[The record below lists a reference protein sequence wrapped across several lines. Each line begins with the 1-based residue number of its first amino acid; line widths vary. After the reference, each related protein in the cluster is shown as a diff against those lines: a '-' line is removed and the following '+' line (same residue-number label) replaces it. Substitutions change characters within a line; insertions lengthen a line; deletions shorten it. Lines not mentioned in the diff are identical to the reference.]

1 MSNLTKILIVLLTI
15 SVIFLCGIVVT
26 YVANADNYKQK
37 YALLNSERDSLEK
50 DKESLNEQL
59 KEKIQQKDD
68 LEKSLNGQLATL
80 KTSASDLQ
88 AKINTVERE
97 RAELLERVNGWASIT
112 KDFQA
117 TTEKQIQ
124 LLTTAQEDVKQL
136 KGEQIKL
143 SKELEQTSAAL
154 VEKTAVIEAAETE
167 KRRLIEE
174 KADLQNQLDKT
185 MKAGGKVAE
194 AGTPVTQEKGYALPA
209 QTTAAAINLKALISE
224 VDAKNSLATVSI
236 GSADGVKEGM
246 KFHVTRGSEF
256 VCDVLIVDVDTEK
269 AVGVLELV
277 QSATGGPKVGDNAST
292 NL

>member
-1 MSNLTKILIVLLTI
+1 LSNLTKILIVLLTI

-37 YALLNSERDSLEK
+37 YASLNSERDSLEK
-50 DKESLNEQL
+50 DKESLDNQL

-80 KTSASDLQ
+80 KTSAADLQ

-136 KGEQIKL
+136 KSEQIKL
-143 SKELEQTSAAL
+143 GKELEQTSAAL
-154 VEKTAVIEAAETE
+154 VEKTAIIEAAEAE
-167 KRRLIEE
+167 KRRLIVE
-174 KADLQNQLDKT
+174 KTDLQNQLDKT
-185 MKAGGKVAE
+185 MKAGGKVAA

-209 QTTAAAINLKALISE
+209 QTTAAEINLKALISE
-224 VDAKNSLATVSI
+224 VDAKNSLATISI

-256 VCDVLIVDVDTEK
+256 VCDVLIVDVDTDK

>member
-1 MSNLTKILIVLLTI
+1 LSNLTKILIVLLTI

-37 YALLNSERDSLEK
+37 YAQLNSERDSLEK
-50 DKESLNEQL
+50 DKESLSNQL

-68 LEKSLNGQLATL
+68 LEKSLNGQLAAL
-80 KTSASDLQ
+80 KTRADDLQ
-88 AKINTVERE
+88 AKITNVERE
-97 RAELLERVNGWASIT
+97 RAQLLEKVNGWASIT

-117 TTEKQIQ
+117 TTEKQMQ
-124 LLTTAQEDVKQL
+124 MLTTAQEDVKQL
-136 KGEQIKL
+136 KAEQIKL
-143 SKELEQTSAAL
+143 SKELDQTSAAL
-154 VEKTAVIEAAETE
+154 VEKTAIIEAAEAE

-174 KADLQNQLDKT
+174 KADLQNQLM
-185 MKAGGKVAE
+185 MKAGGKITA
-194 AGTPVTQEKGYALPA
+194 AAPVTQEKGYAVSA
-209 QTTAAAINLKALISE
+209 QATAAATNLKALVSE
-224 VDAKNSLATVSI
+224 VDPKNSLATISI

-256 VCDVLIVDVDTEK
+256 VCDILIVDVDTDK

-277 QSATGGPKVGDNAST
+277 QSATGGPKIGDNAAT

>member
-1 MSNLTKILIVLLTI
+1 LSNLTKILIVLLTI

>member
-37 YALLNSERDSLEK
+37 YAQLNSERDSLEK
-50 DKESLNEQL
+50 DKESLNNQL

-68 LEKSLNGQLATL
+68 LEKSLNDQLATL
-80 KTSASDLQ
+80 KTKADDLQ
-88 AKINTVERE
+88 TKINNVERE
-97 RAELLERVNGWASIT
+97 RAQLLERVNGWASIT

-136 KGEQIKL
+136 KAEQVKL

-154 VEKTAVIEAAETE
+154 VEKTAVIEAAEAE

-174 KADLQNQLDKT
+174 KADLQNQLV
-185 MKAGGKVAE
+185 MKAGGKVTT

-209 QTTAAAINLKALISE
+209 QTTTGTINLKALVSE
-224 VDAKNSLATVSI
+224 VDIKNSLATISI

-256 VCDVLIVDVDTEK
+256 VCDILIVDVDTDK

-277 QSATGGPKVGDNAST
+277 QSATGGPKVGDNAAT

>member
-37 YALLNSERDSLEK
+37 YASLNSERDSLEK
-50 DKESLNEQL
+50 DKESLNNPL

-68 LEKSLNGQLATL
+68 LEKSLNGQLSTL
-80 KTSASDLQ
+80 KTKADDLQ

-97 RAELLERVNGWASIT
+97 KAELLERVNGWASIT

-117 TTEKQIQ
+117 TTEKQTQ
-124 LLTTAQEDVKQL
+124 LLSTAQEDVKQL
-136 KGEQIKL
+136 KAEQIKL
-143 SKELEQTSAAL
+143 SKELEQTSATL
-154 VEKTAVIEAAETE
+154 VEKTAIIEAAEAE
-167 KRRLIEE
+167 KRRLVEE
-174 KADLQNQLDKT
+174 KADLQNRLDKT
-185 MKAGGKVAE
+185 MRAGGKVAA

-209 QTTAAAINLKALISE
+209 QTTAAAINLKGLISE
-224 VDAKNSLATVSI
+224 VDAKNSLATISI
-236 GSADGVKEGM
+236 GTADGVKEGM
-246 KFHVTRGSEF
+246 KFHVTRGNEF
-256 VCDVLIVDVDTEK
+256 ICDVLIVDVDTAK

>member
-1 MSNLTKILIVLLTI
+1 LSNLTKILIVLLTI

-37 YALLNSERDSLEK
+37 YASLNSERDSLEK
-50 DKESLNEQL
+50 DKESLDNQL

-80 KTSASDLQ
+80 KTSAADLQ

-136 KGEQIKL
+136 KSEQIKL
-143 SKELEQTSAAL
+143 GKELEQTSAAL
-154 VEKTAVIEAAETE
+154 VEKTAIIEAAEAE
-167 KRRLIEE
+167 KRRLIVE
-174 KADLQNQLDKT
+174 KTDLQNQLDKT
-185 MKAGGKVAE
+185 MKAGGKVAA

-209 QTTAAAINLKALISE
+209 QTTAAEINLKALISE

-256 VCDVLIVDVDTEK
+256 VCDVLIVDVDTDK

>member
-1 MSNLTKILIVLLTI
+1 LSNLTKILIVLLTLSAI
-15 SVIFLCGIVVT
+15 LLCGIVVT

-37 YALLNSERDSLEK
+37 YAALNSERDSLEK
-50 DKESLNEQL
+50 DKDSLNNQL

-68 LEKSLNGQLATL
+68 LEKSLNGQLSTL
-80 KTSASDLQ
+80 KTRADDLQ

-97 RAELLERVNGWASIT
+97 RSELLERVNGWASIT

-117 TTEKQIQ
+117 TTEKQTQ
-124 LLTTAQEDVKQL
+124 LLSTAQEDVKQL
-136 KGEQIKL
+136 KTEEIKL
-143 SKELEQTSAAL
+143 SKELEQTSATL
-154 VEKTAVIEAAETE
+154 VEKTAIIEAAEAE

-174 KADLQNQLDKT
+174 KADLQNQLDKA
-185 MKAGGKVAE
+185 MQAGGKVAA

-209 QTTAAAINLKALISE
+209 QTTAAVINLKALISE
-224 VDAKNSLATVSI
+224 VDAKNSLATISI

-256 VCDVLIVDVDTEK
+256 VCDVLIVDVDTER

-277 QSATGGPKVGDNAST
+277 QSATGGPKVGDNAAT